1 MIAEVEPGQDS
12 APSLGEHADLFLA
25 VLILAAAG
33 AVGSLVGALVAIGNS
48 GALGLLG
55 LLIGDLSAC
64 YKFAAATL
72 ALPPAVLL
80 LIVVVVVSAFAGAG
94 ALLRLWREQR
104 LLARLPR
111 APADDVGFVSLAG
124 LDANVPI
131 EVVPSPTASAFCSGV
146 LRPRVLIT
154 AGLLERLSAEEQ
166 VAAVVH
172 ELEHARARG
181 PLKVASAR
189 AVARTFFWLPALGD
203 LLDRYVLLCELA
215 ADRAAIS
222 RTSRS
227 ALAGALVEVIQ
238 SRSPAGALGM
248 ADFAAIRIDR
258 LFDRGVPLPRLFRRR
273 SVVAAAFAIA
283 MGISLALSPPALA
296 GAQSAQLHSMST
308 ALLVHHAGPRLLGL
322 LAVLGVIVGGRRL
335 VARWI

>member
-1 MIAEVEPGQDS
+1 MIAEVEPQ
-12 APSLGEHADLFLA
+12 APSFGEHADLLLA
-25 VLILAAAG
+25 ALILAAAA
-33 AVGSLVGALVAIGNS
+33 AVGSLVGALVEIGHS
-48 GALGLLG
+48 GALALLG
-55 LLIGDLSAC
+55 VLIGDLSAC

-72 ALPPAVLL
+72 ALPPGVLL
-80 LIVVVVVSAFAGAG
+80 LIAVVVVSAFAGTG

-111 APADDVGFVSLAG
+111 VPADHVGFASLGG
-124 LDANVPI
+124 LDSNVPI
-131 EVVPSPTASAFCSGV
+131 EVVPSPTASAFCSGI

-154 AGLLERLSAEEQ
+154 AGLLERLSADEQ

-189 AVARTFFWLPALGD
+189 ALARTFFWLPALGD
-203 LLDRYVLLCELA
+203 LLDRYVLLCELE

-227 ALAGALVEVIQ
+227 ALAGALVEVVQ
-238 SRSPAGALGM
+238 SQSPAGALGM

-258 LFDRGVPLPRLFRRR
+258 LFDGGVPLPRLFRRR
-273 SVVAAAFAIA
+273 SIVAGALAIA
-283 MGISLALSPPALA
+283 TAVSLALSPPALA
-296 GAQSAQLHSMST
+296 GEQSAHLHSMSI

-322 LAVLGVIVGGRRL
+322 LAVLAVVVGGRRL

>member
-258 LFDRGVPLPRLFRRR
+258 L
-273 SVVAAAFAIA
+273 VAAAFAIA